1 MNDSASPVHLGR
13 RFSAGL
19 IDFVTVPLL
28 AVVLLLVT
36 GAMEHAEDYT
46 GNGPIIRP
54 VLLGLSS
61 YYLLNGWLLWS
72 RGQSLGK
79 AIVGIM
85 IVRQG
90 STEKASAWNLL
101 FIRIL
106 FFPLLYLLLLVIP
119 GIVPLLDQAFILGAR
134 RRALH
139 DWICKTEVVHR

>member
-36 GAMEHAEDYT
+36 GAMEHAEDYA

-101 FIRIL
+101 FIRML
-106 FFPLLYLLLLVIP
+106 FCHCWIRPLSS
-119 GIVPLLDQAFILGAR
+119 ALGAGR
-134 RRALH
+134 YTTGSVRPKWCTASR
-139 DWICKTEVVHR
+139 